1 MLTLKEKKS
10 DNWQRDYLEKEKR
23 KKEAEKWATL
33 LVTLLLTNKKKK
45 KKKMQ
50 LCYLGREKKEKNAT

>member
-10 DNWQRDYLEKEKR
+10 DNWQRNYLEKEKR

-45 KKKMQ
+45 KMQ